1 MTDATTAVYLGD
13 SVYVELED
21 GMLKLTTNNGH
32 GATNTIFLEPEVY
45 EALTLYVECRCP
57 RMTAAIRRRNLP

>member
-13 SVYVELED
+13 SVYVELEY
-21 GMLKLTTNNGH
+21 GMLKLTTNNGY

-45 EALTLYVECRCP
+45 EALTLYVERRC
-57 RMTAAIRRRNLP
+57 RRRTRP